1 MERQLCVMV
10 HAIPHYLL
18 IFLLMYVLNLLLL
31 CWKNREIIWLKCKN
45 LNWDS
50 AISVHIRGIT
60 LLNLTKKINCCLL
73 GVGNLNS

>member
-31 CWKNREIIWLKCKN
+31 CWKNREILWLKCKN

-50 AISVHIRGIT
+50 RQCDAACIT
-60 LLNLTKKINCCLL
+60 LLNLTKKKLL
-73 GVGNLNS
+73 SARSRKSK

>member
-31 CWKNREIIWLKCKN
+31 CQKTGEIIWLKCKN

-50 AISVHIRGIT
+50 AIYVHIRGMHYT
-60 LLNLTKKINCCLL
+60 FEFDKKNQLLSARSRKSK
-73 GVGNLNS
+73 

>member
-1 MERQLCVMV
+1 MERQLP

-18 IFLLMYVLNLLLL
+18 IFLLMYVLNLSLL
-31 CWKNREIIWLKCKN
+31 CQKAGEIFIWLKCKN
-45 LNWDS
+45 LNWDLF
-50 AISVHIRGIT
+50 ACIT